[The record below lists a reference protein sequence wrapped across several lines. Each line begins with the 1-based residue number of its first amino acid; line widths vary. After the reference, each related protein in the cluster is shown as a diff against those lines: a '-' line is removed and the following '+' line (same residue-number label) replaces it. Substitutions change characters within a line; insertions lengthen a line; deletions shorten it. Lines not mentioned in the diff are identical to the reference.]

1 MRAIHQVLLPAILLL
16 AGCGADEFQDLQD
29 FVKNSGADMRG
40 KIEAPPEVK
49 PYEPFNYDNSAGLAD
64 PFKPRI
70 QARAK
75 DKSEGSGANQ
85 PNLDRHKEEL
95 EEFPLESLKM
105 VGFLYIHKTAHAQI
119 IGPDGKIHNVKIGN
133 YMGQNFGQITSITE
147 TEIKLKEM
155 VQDSAGDWS
164 ERVSSLQ
171 LVD

>member
-1 MRAIHQVLLPAILLL
+1 MSLFRILLPLILLL
-16 AGCGADEFQDLQD
+16 SGCGADEFQDLQD

-64 PFKPRI
+64 PFKPRM
-70 QARAK
+70 QARPKGGNPSSA
-75 DKSEGSGANQ
+75 SANQ
-85 PNLDRHKEEL
+85 PPDHHKEEL

-105 VGFLYIHKTAHAQI
+105 VGFLYIHNSAHAQVI
-119 IGPDGKIHNVKIGN
+119 APDGKIHNVKVGN
-133 YMGQNFGQITSITE
+133 YMGQNFGQITSIAE

-164 ERVSSLQ
+164 ERNSSLQ
-171 LVD
+171 LVE